1 MIGGAEMFRHDTLTL
16 ANEHYWIRFHNG
28 THEVRHETP
37 SYEDDN
43 ETVFTGTYEECV
55 QFIDAQFYD
64 VEPW

>member
-1 MIGGAEMFRHDTLTL
+1 MDLRHDTLTMG
-16 ANEHYWIRFHNG
+16 NEHYWIRFHNG

-43 ETVFTGTYEECV
+43 ETVFVGTYAECV
-55 QFIDAQFYD
+55 KWIDSHFYD